1 MVRSRLTP
9 VFLSAGGQPSFPDPH
24 LADKNGMLAIGGDLT
39 PERLR
44 LAYDHGIFPW
54 YDEGLPPMWWS
65 PDPRAILDPAHLRV
79 SRSMRRTLHRSGFA
93 VTSNRA
99 FAQVIRACAS
109 NRPEGTWLTPDM
121 IEAYEELHRQG
132 DALSFEVWQG
142 DALVGGLYGVQRGA
156 VFAAESMFHTVTN
169 ASKVALIAAVTSL
182 FTVGIE
188 LFEVQFLT
196 DHLASMGAFNIR
208 RAEYLALL
216 SEARL
221 KPIRLR

>member
-9 VFLSAGGQPSFPDPH
+9 VFLSTGGEPSFPDPH
-24 LADKNGMLAIGGDLT
+24 LADESGMLAIGGDLT

-44 LAYDHGIFPW
+44 LAYDQGIFPW

-65 PDPRAILDPAHLRV
+65 PDPRAIIDPSHLRI
-79 SRSMRRTLHRSGFA
+79 SRSMRRVLHKLGFA

-109 NRPEGTWLTPDM
+109 DRPEGTWLIPEM

-132 DALSFEVWQG
+132 DAQSFEVWQA

-156 VFAAESMFHTVTN
+156 AFAAESMFHTVTN

-182 FTVGIE
+182 FAAGIE

-196 DHLASMGAFNIR
+196 DHLASMGSFNIG
-208 RAEYLALL
+208 RAEYLARL

>member
-1 MVRSRLTP
+1 MRSRLTP
-9 VFLSAGGQPSFPDPH
+9 MFLSAGGRPSFPDPH
-24 LADKNGMLAIGGDLT
+24 LADENGMLAIGGDLT

-65 PDPRAILDPAHLRV
+65 PDPRAIIDPAHLRI
-79 SRSMRRTLHRSGFA
+79 SRSMRRSLHRSGFA

-109 NRPEGTWLTPDM
+109 NRPEGTWLTSDM

-132 DALSFEVWQG
+132 DAQSFEVWQD

-156 VFAAESMFHTVTN
+156 AFAAESMFHTVAN

-182 FTVGIE
+182 FAAGIE

-208 RAEYLALL
+208 RAEYLARLN
-216 SEARL
+216 EARS
-221 KPIRLR
+221 KPLRLR